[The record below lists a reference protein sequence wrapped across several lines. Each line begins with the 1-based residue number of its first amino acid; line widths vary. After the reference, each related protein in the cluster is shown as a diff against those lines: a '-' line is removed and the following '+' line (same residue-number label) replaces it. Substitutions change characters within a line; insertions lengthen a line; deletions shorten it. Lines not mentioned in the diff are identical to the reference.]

1 MPRWKILSGALAV
14 VLLVVLALGTVGH
27 LAARPAKTVKANHG
41 KVRVLLSSP
50 KVKVSASIAGLPMWA
65 NYRLIPVWTQ
75 HGLPM
80 YVNASV
86 MPALFFDASNPAP
99 AEYVLTELTRL
110 SGPHPLVLIA
120 AGFPKES
127 LGVAEAQVAKL
138 STKVF
143 HGEPV
148 LLLQG
153 PWTTFARSLPA
164 FAYMGRSAKSAVVV
178 SAARGVGTRL
188 LAQALDTTLAG
199 RGGVPVKPSRKGKG
213 SKK

>member
-1 MPRWKILSGALAV
+1 MPRWKILSGALVV
-14 VLLVVLALGTVGH
+14 VLLAVLALGTVGH
-27 LAARPAKTVKANHG
+27 LAARPAKTTKVNHA
-41 KVRVLLSSP
+41 KVRVSLSSQ
-50 KVKVSASIAGLPMWA
+50 KVKAAASIEGLPMWA
-65 NYRLIPVWTQ
+65 NYHLIPVWTQ

-86 MPALFFDASNPAP
+86 MPALFFDVSDPAP
-99 AEYVLTELTRL
+99 VEHVLTEFTRL
-110 SGPHPLVLIA
+110 SGSHPLALIA

-127 LGVAEAQVAKL
+127 LDAAEAQAAKL
-138 STKVF
+138 SAKTL
-143 HGEPV
+143 HGEQI

-164 FAYMGRSAKSAVVV
+164 FVYMGRSAKSAVVV

-188 LAQALDTTLAG
+188 LAQAMDTTLAG
-199 RGGVPVKPSRKGKG
+199 RGGVPVKPSRKG